1 MKKVIIYYNICLI
14 CIYLRFD
21 YKSLNMMVMKI
32 FNQIK
37 DSFTSSEF
45 EVQAT
50 MKVTDL
56 TKQFKNTFGLS
67 LRVYKG
73 KKLANDGRMTLK
85 TLDERTTQTSV
96 NFESQKLKIKATQK
110 VSEVESLFLK
120 NFGIVVQIADIE
132 NKKLLP
138 DDISLGNAKRMKL

>member
-1 MKKVIIYYNICLI
+1 
-14 CIYLRFD
+14 
-21 YKSLNMMVMKI
+21 MKI

-45 EVQAT
+45 EVEIT

-56 TKQFKNTFGLS
+56 TKQFKNKFGLS

-73 KKLANDGRMTLK
+73 KKLADDGRMTLK
-85 TLDERTTQTSV
+85 TLDQRTTQTSV
-96 NFESQKLKIKATQK
+96 NFDSSKMKIKAINK
-110 VSEVESLFLK
+110 VLEVEQMFLE

-132 NKKLLP
+132 NKKLLA
-138 DDISLGNAKRMKL
+138 DDITLGDAKRMKL